1 MNVSPK
7 SRFLQQEGL
16 ARQFLDQVDS
26 EAFTRA
32 TELAMLQLMEE
43 SESIEQIKGA
53 KRFLEILK
61 ALPEQ
66 AVSLPKRSAHTLNHD
81 LK

>member
-1 MNVSPK
+1 VNASPK
-7 SRFLQQEGL
+7 ARFLEQQQL
-16 ARQFLDQVDS
+16 AKQFLDVVDS

-32 TELAMLQLMEE
+32 TELSMLALMEE

-53 KRFLEILK
+53 KRFLDILK

-66 AVSLPKRSAHTLNHD
+66 TISLPKRSTHTLNHE